1 MLPTVNQNVRPTS
14 LNIRNSLELDRSRAV
29 RNDRFAPQR
38 VDGAPRRPRSKM
50 DNSYVQIKDMRPG
63 LKNIN
68 VVFIVLEVGHPTLTK
83 ENREV
88 RTFKVADQSACINA
102 SVWDEA
108 GQLLVPGDIV
118 RLTKGYVSLWRNC
131 LTLYTSKCGDLQKIG
146 EFCMVFNEQLNMSEP
161 NQVMASMSSM
171 GAPLNNLPLNNGTNN
186 GAGRI
191 AGAPPPPQVPATAVA
206 AAVVHNNVASAKPT
220 ANSSSRMNRIG
231 SSGGSQDQKK
241 QRGSRGGQHKSR
253 HRNN

>member
-1 MLPTVNQNVRPTS
+1 
-14 LNIRNSLELDRSRAV
+14 
-29 RNDRFAPQR
+29 
-38 VDGAPRRPRSKM
+38 M
-50 DNSYVQIKDMRPG
+50 DTNYIQIKDMRPG

-108 GQLLVPGDIV
+108 GQLLGPGDIV
-118 RLTKGYVSLWRNC
+118 RLTKGYVAVWRNC
-131 LTLYTSKCGDLQKIG
+131 LTLYTSKIGDLQKVG

-161 NQVMASMSSM
+161 NQILGMPSTVA
-171 GAPLNNLPLNNGTNN
+171 LTNNVPLNNGTNN

-191 AGAPPPPQVPATAVA
+191 GTPTVSLPPPIPPPVTL
-206 AAVVHNNVASAKPT
+206 HNNTTGSVTKTTVNTNRVGTNNQESQKR
-220 ANSSSRMNRIG
+220 SRG
-231 SSGGSQDQKK
+231 T
-241 QRGSRGGQHKSR
+241 RGGQHRSKTQKQLSCFKK
-253 HRNN
+253 

>member
-1 MLPTVNQNVRPTS
+1 
-14 LNIRNSLELDRSRAV
+14 
-29 RNDRFAPQR
+29 
-38 VDGAPRRPRSKM
+38 
-50 DNSYVQIKDMRPG
+50 MRPG

-108 GQLLVPGDIV
+108 GQLLLPGDIV

-131 LTLYTSKCGDLQKIG
+131 LTLYTSKGGDLQKIG

-161 NQVMASMSSM
+161 NQVIVPMTSM
-171 GAPLNNLPLNNGTNN
+171 GGPPNNAPLNNGTNN

-191 AGAPPPPQVPATAVA
+191 GPATVPPITTSSII
-206 AAVVHNNVASAKPT
+206 HNNTSGPAKT
-220 ANSSSRMNRIG
+220 APNTNRLPG
-231 SSGGSQDQKK
+231 NGQQDQKR
-241 QRGSRGGQHKSR
+241 QRGSRGGQHKSK